1 MIHKISFHICFLYPF
16 DVKKIP
22 LVILLPPAKSGIYY
36 GHYLPYIDACFVSLL
51 LIGFNDCPTH
61 FFIISVKGV
70 DSNKDGLDP
79 QILDILFDGIWITD
93 KEDVI
98 VYVNN
103 SMLNVAGDSKVKIIG
118 TKIIKSYSNWTLQH
132 FIPFYFKAK
141 NLGKPVRYEQ
151 VLARTPAGKITH
163 QTGWMIPRYFQN
175 NFSGIICSVSNVTV
189 SKQLAY
195 SEAKF
200 QAMCNASPN
209 CILLIDL
216 KGNILYVN
224 HKLPGFFPNQTIGA
238 NILNLIP
245 KTYRNEVE
253 NCLRRVQKT
262 QALDRYFWASP
273 DNDEKKEYYEA
284 KVSPIIQ
291 DGKVIAIIV
300 NSSDITK
307 QKLLEKEL
315 ELQQASL
322 EETNITLKV
331 LLKRIEKERLLFQEN
346 LSTNILCNI
355 EPYINKLK
363 QSNMDKN
370 QKRTLEI
377 LDQNIKDMA
386 SPLVYSVMSMNL
398 RLTPAEMQISNFI
411 RQGYSSKEIANL
423 LNISPATID
432 KHRKNIRKKLG
443 ITNKKQ
449 NLRSVLSS
457 LSS

>member
-1 MIHKISFHICFLYPF
+1 M
-16 DVKKIP
+16 DDTT
-22 LVILLPPAKSGIYY
+22 GI
-36 GHYLPYIDACFVSLL
+36 DSLL
-51 LIGFNDCPTH
+51 LVPDNNGSIEFNNW
-61 FFIISVKGV
+61 F
-70 DSNKDGLDP
+70 DSLRSIVEKLTNSNNKDGLDP

-93 KEDVI
+93 KEDII

-103 SMLNVAGDSKVKIIG
+103 SMLNMAGDSKDKIIG
-118 TKIIKSYSNWTLQH
+118 TKVLKSYTNGTFQH

-141 NLGKPVRYEQ
+141 DLGKPVRYEQ
-151 VLARTPAGKITH
+151 AFIRTPAGRITQ

-175 NFSGIICSVSNVTV
+175 NFSGIICSVSNVTDA
-189 SKQLAY
+189 KLLAY

-200 QAMCNASPN
+200 QALCNSSPN
-209 CILLIDL
+209 CIFLIDL
-216 KGNILYVN
+216 KGNILYFN
-224 HKLPGFFPNQTIGA
+224 NNYSDLFTKNIIGT
-238 NILNLIP
+238 NILNLFSQP
-245 KTYRNEVE
+245 CRKEFE
-253 NCLRRVQKT
+253 NCFRRVKRT
-262 QALDRYFWASP
+262 QALDRYFWEYP
-273 DNDEKKEYYEA
+273 VNDGGKEYFEA
-284 KVSPIIQ
+284 RVTPIVQ
-291 DGKVIAIIV
+291 AGKVIAIVV
-300 NSSDITK
+300 NSTNITK

-315 ELQQASL
+315 KKQRSNL

-363 QSNMDKN
+363 QSSMDKI
-370 QKRTLEI
+370 QKSTLDI

-386 SPLVYSVMSMNL
+386 SPLVYSVMTMNL
-398 RLTPAEMQISNFI
+398 RLTPAEIQISNFI
-411 RQGYSSKEIANL
+411 RQGYSSKEIANF

-449 NLRSVLSS
+449 NLQSVLAS